1 MAKGRPLFT
10 MSCWAIA
17 FVLRILGAT
26 WRVRF
31 EGADPF
37 ASDEPLLGACWHE
50 TLLTAA
56 YAFRNRGA
64 ATMISQSQDG
74 ELIAG
79 VAAHLGHGVPAR
91 GSTSRG
97 GANALRQLI
106 RILREGHPVAVHCD
120 GPRGPARIVQRGVLL
135 LAKRSKVQI
144 RPVAIAAWPCFR
156 FGSWD
161 RMFVP
166 LPFARVICCYGN
178 PIHVPQD
185 TRNDQFEECE
195 RELQAALDQTTAKAE
210 RKVRDR
216 KTFRG

>member
-1 MAKGRPLFT
+1 MAKGRLLFT

-17 FVLRILGAT
+17 LLLRLLGAT
-26 WRVRF
+26 WRIRF

-37 ASDEPLLGACWHE
+37 ASGEPLLGACWHE

-74 ELIAG
+74 ELIAA

-106 RILREGHPVAVHCD
+106 RILRAGHPVAVHCD

-135 LAKRSKVQI
+135 LAKRSQVPI
-144 RPVAIAAWPCFR
+144 RPIAIAARPCFR
-156 FGSWD
+156 VGSWD

-178 PIHVPQD
+178 LIHVPQD
-185 TRNDQFEECE
+185 ARDGEFESCV
-195 RELQAALDQTTAKAE
+195 RELQAALDQTTATAE
-210 RKVRDR
+210 RKIVD
-216 KTFRG
+216 